1 MKKYICLL
9 LLFVGSLLG
18 LHAQIGLSVKA
29 DRTDLIPGEPV
40 EITVR
45 ITNRTGQT
53 LNLQN
58 VGKMPWLSLNA
69 VANND
74 TELSQTRTLNLPP
87 LKLEPGKSTASKIM
101 VSQLYDLTKEGTYKI
116 YAVVHS
122 ASDSANYMS
131 NKAYLT
137 VRGGV
142 SMWSQIVGIPK
153 GMPGAG
159 GSARYSLLSM
169 STKKGTDL
177 YVKIDDVSSGR
188 IIRCARLGA
197 WERFSKPLARIDAT
211 NRLHVLF
218 LNTASI
224 YAHSSVDVAGRFAK
238 NLFYKRLDSTS
249 PNFVTDGSGKISVTG
264 ALPYDPYAKKEP
276 IRSGGENPF

>member
-1 MKKYICLL
+1 M
-9 LLFVGSLLG
+9 GSMLG

-29 DRTDLIPGEPV
+29 DRIDLIPGEPV

-58 VGKMPWLSLNA
+58 VGKMPWLSINA
-69 VANND
+69 VTHND
-74 TELSQTRTLNLPP
+74 TELSQVRTLNLPP
-87 LKLEPGKSTASKIM
+87 LKLEPGKSTASKINI
-101 VSQLYDLTKEGTYKI
+101 SQLYDLTKEGTYKI

-122 ASDSANYMS
+122 SPDGGNYMS
-131 NKAYLT
+131 NKAYLN

-224 YAHSSVDVAGRFAK
+224 YAHSSVDVAGQFAK
-238 NLFYKRLDSTS
+238 NQFYKRLDTTS
-249 PNFVTDGSGKISVTG
+249 PVFVTDAGGKVFVTG
-264 ALPYDPYAKKEP
+264 ALLFDPYKKKDAV
-276 IRSGGENPF
+276 RSGSENPF